1 MKKKEILRLV
11 WTNLVQNKFK
21 VILTSVGII
30 IGAAT
35 IVMVIAIGRGGQLQV
50 EEQFKN
56 LNAGAIDI
64 SYELAD
70 SEKDSGNSQGFGGE
84 MKPGGA
90 PAGGTS
96 GGAPMTE
103 NMPVQ
108 NNRPDMGNGGDNGQF
123 KGGFSMGGANLSDR
137 MNQEKITLSEEDMDN
152 LQVFVPGLSSATIS
166 YTTKSMVEG
175 GELEEETSY
184 TIAGVKS
191 NYAPLSNLSLQI
203 GTFITDEEEENKE
216 KICVLGASVAK
227 ELFGDA
233 ASAYDSSI
241 AIDGRSYLINGVLE
255 EVGSV
260 SSGISPDEAMFLP
273 YSTGIKYIT
282 GQDVSATIT
291 VIAEDLNDV
300 DGVIANIETVLAD
313 SYPSAEFI
321 IADAGSK
328 MEAASASNHTLT
340 TLLFAMAFIV
350 FVVGGIG
357 IMNVLFVSVKE
368 RTKEIGILK
377 AIGCTQKD
385 ILMEFLLEAC
395 LISIFG
401 GIVGVAISFLIT
413 PVASWM
419 NIPAAHSVGGV
430 LIALVFAI
438 VTGTVFGF
446 YPAWKASRLV
456 PVDALREE

>member
-1 MKKKEILRLV
+1 
-11 WTNLVQNKFK
+11 
-21 VILTSVGII
+21 
-30 IGAAT
+30 
-35 IVMVIAIGRGGQLQV
+35 
-50 EEQFKN
+50 
-56 LNAGAIDI
+56 
-64 SYELAD
+64 
-70 SEKDSGNSQGFGGE
+70 
-84 MKPGGA
+84 
-90 PAGGTS
+90 
-96 GGAPMTE
+96 
-103 NMPVQ
+103 
-108 NNRPDMGNGGDNGQF
+108 
-123 KGGFSMGGANLSDR
+123 MGGANLSDR